1 MSDKETKLREFKL
14 RRLIRKAIKMKEHKQ
29 RKAVLQEEQK
39 LRKAIRFLILNEEI
53 DSDTNPAPYE
63 STAMNILADVLEQAL
78 PVLKT
83 GLRKLSK
90 PEERASYRKHVLEKI
105 INLFSTIESLDVQGK
120 AIGET
125 DLEDKI
131 DINIKVPDGMVV
143 PPSEKER
150 FQAKEKSAEEKE
162 EESFKNFEITG
173 ENPTGAR
180 AAFETFN
187 NSNIASVIANKRKV
201 LHGLEDKEEFKKYCI
216 FNIDLW
222 LITYEDDISDELGQ
236 EPAFTEPIAERP
248 TGSTFSTAGKK
259 LEDMFAKSQQSM
271 RKTYPRKDAP
281 KAGQEDL
288 SPDEFEDEL
297 EKLLMMERE
306 YVGK

>member
-1 MSDKETKLREFKL
+1 MNDKETKLREFKL

-131 DINIKVPDGMVV
+131 DININRP
-143 PPSEKER
+143 
-150 FQAKEKSAEEKE
+150 
-162 EESFKNFEITG
+162 
-173 ENPTGAR
+173 
-180 AAFETFN
+180 
-187 NSNIASVIANKRKV
+187 
-201 LHGLEDKEEFKKYCI
+201 
-216 FNIDLW
+216 W
-222 LITYEDDISDELGQ
+222 LYI
-236 EPAFTEPIAERP
+236 
-248 TGSTFSTAGKK
+248 
-259 LEDMFAKSQQSM
+259 
-271 RKTYPRKDAP
+271 
-281 KAGQEDL
+281 
-288 SPDEFEDEL
+288 
-297 EKLLMMERE
+297 
-306 YVGK
+306 